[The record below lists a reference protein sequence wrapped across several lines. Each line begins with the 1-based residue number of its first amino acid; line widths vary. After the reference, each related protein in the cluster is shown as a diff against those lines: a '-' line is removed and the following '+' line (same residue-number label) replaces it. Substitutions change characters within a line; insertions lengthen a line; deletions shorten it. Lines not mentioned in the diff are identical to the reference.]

1 MTATPLSGTAPLG
14 GAAPLDDQILIRH
27 QVRVLDLAQGFFQA
41 GAFSA
46 LLKLRVFERL
56 DGAPK
61 TAAQLAEEVGARAD
75 RVERL
80 LQAGVAFRLLEH
92 TAEGRYA
99 LTQASQAIL
108 APSAGENYIGNW
120 LRNLDFFA
128 ELFTRLEPAV
138 REGGP
143 VISAVRGHLGGDPA
157 LTREF
162 ILAMHNY
169 AALRGKDLAAALDT
183 TGCRTMLDVGAGP
196 GTYSFLVGAANPA
209 LALGLV
215 DLPGV
220 LEVAREVAG
229 RYALPNPVTYH
240 TLDALKDPIPGQHD
254 LVLVSN
260 ILHMLAEDESRGLIR
275 KLFQNVAPGGSL
287 VIQGMFLDDPETP
300 VPQRWPVMVDLLSLC
315 MTEAGRNHSPSEGR
329 QWMEEAGFVDVE
341 HRRMPSFSVTSYL
354 RGWRRA

>member
-1 MTATPLSGTAPLG
+1 MTAQSLPGATPPG
-14 GAAPLDDQILIRH
+14 GAPPLDDQVLIRH
-27 QVRVLDLAQGFFQA
+27 QVRVLDIAQGFLQA

-46 LLKLRVFERL
+46 LLKLRIFERL

-61 TAAQLAEEVGARAD
+61 TAAQLAAEVGARAD

-80 LQAGVAFRLLEH
+80 LQAGVAFRLLA
-92 TAEGRYA
+92 TAGDGRYA
-99 LTQASQAIL
+99 LTQTSQAIL

-128 ELFTRLEPAV
+128 ELFNRLEPAV
-138 REGGP
+138 LEGGP
-143 VISAVRGHLGGDPA
+143 VISEVRGHLGGDPA

-169 AALRGKDLAAALDT
+169 AALRGKELAATLDT
-183 TGCRTMLDVGAGP
+183 SGCRSVLDVGAGP
-196 GTYSFLVGAANPA
+196 GTYSFLLAAVNPA
-209 LALGLV
+209 LAIGLV

-220 LEVAREVAG
+220 LDVAREVAG
-229 RYALPNPVTYH
+229 RYALPNPVTYY
-240 TLDALKDPIPGQHD
+240 TLDALKEPIPGQHD

-260 ILHMLAEDESRGLIR
+260 ILHMLAEEESRSLIR
-275 KLFQNVAPGGSL
+275 KLYQNVAPGGSL
-287 VIQGMFLDDPETP
+287 VIQGMFLDDPATP

-315 MTEAGRNHSPSEGR
+315 MTEAGRNHSPAEGR
-329 QWMEEAGFVDVE
+329 LWMEGAGFVDVE
-341 HRRMPSFSVTSYL
+341 HRRMPTFSVTSYL

>member
-1 MTATPLSGTAPLG
+1 MTAQPLSGSVPTG
-14 GAAPLDDQILIRH
+14 GTSPLDDQLLIRH
-27 QVRVLDLAQGFFQA
+27 QVRVLDIAQGFFQA

-56 DGAPK
+56 DGASK
-61 TAAQLAEEVGARAD
+61 TAAELGAEVGARAD

-80 LQAGVAFRLLEH
+80 LQAGVALRLL
-92 TAEGRYA
+92 GRDAQGCYA

-120 LRNLDFFA
+120 LRNLDFFS

-143 VISAVRGHLGGDPA
+143 VISEVRGHLGGDPA

-169 AALRGKDLAAALDT
+169 ASLRGKDLAASLDT
-183 TGCRTMLDVGAGP
+183 TGCRSVLDVGAGP
-196 GTYSFLVGAANPA
+196 GTYSFLLGAVNPG
-209 LALGLV
+209 LAIGLV

-220 LEVAREVAG
+220 LDVAREVAG

-240 TLDALKDPIPGQHD
+240 TLDALRDPIPGQHD

-260 ILHMLAEDESRGLIR
+260 ILHMLAEDESRNLIR
-275 KLFQNVAPGGSL
+275 KLYQNVAPGGSL

-329 QWMEEAGFVDVE
+329 HWMELAGFVDVE

-354 RGWRRA
+354 RGWRRD

>member
-1 MTATPLSGTAPLG
+1 MTVQPLAGPESAGGTPS
-14 GAAPLDDQILIRH
+14 LDDQALIRH
-27 QVRVLDLAQGFFQA
+27 QVRVLDIAQGFFQA

-46 LLKLRVFERL
+46 LLKLRIFERL

-61 TAAQLAEEVGARAD
+61 TAAQLAAEVGARAD

-80 LQAGVAFRLLEH
+80 LQAGVAFRLLAA
-92 TAEGRYA
+92 AEDGRYA

-120 LRNLDFFA
+120 LRNLDFFS

-143 VISAVRGHLGGDPA
+143 VISEVRGHLGGDPA

-169 AALRGKDLAAALDT
+169 AALRGKELAAMLDT
-183 TGCRTMLDVGAGP
+183 SGCRSVLDVGAGP
-196 GTYSFLVGAANPA
+196 GTYSFLLGAVNPA
-209 LALGLV
+209 LAIGLV

-220 LEVAREVAG
+220 LDVAREVAA
-229 RYALPNPVTYH
+229 RYALPNPVTYY
-240 TLDALKDPIPGQHD
+240 TLDALKEPIPGQHD

-260 ILHMLAEDESRGLIR
+260 ILHMLAEEESRNLIR
-275 KLFQNVAPGGSL
+275 KLYQNVAPGGSL
-287 VIQGMFLDDPETP
+287 VIQGMFLDDPSTP

-329 QWMEEAGFVDVE
+329 RWMEAAGFVDIE
-341 HRRMPSFSVTSYL
+341 HKRMPTFSVTSYL